1 MRHLVFAFVFSL
13 FLCGCGNGLQ
23 STTPLSGESSS
34 EAPAPTP
41 APDSP
46 EPVAPESKGGRAVDL
61 SRPVNQTFLNAVKA
75 LGVST
80 IIRYYDHPN
89 ETLQGKTLRRRERD
103 LIARNG
109 FQIAVVFQHKNNQ
122 LSSFTQARGKADA
135 QRSLALAEENSQPLD
150 SAIYFGVD
158 GSWSSSSDL
167 ERIKKYIG
175 TVSPI
180 IRQAGLRMGVYGSGR
195 VCMMVLSE
203 NLADHCWLAN
213 AKGWPDYNQ
222 FFKSNQWMLR
232 QFLPEKIAGFDVD
245 FNDINPE
252 VSDFGQ
258 F

>member
-1 MRHLVFAFVFSL
+1 MP
-13 FLCGCGNGLQ
+13 N
-23 STTPLSGESSS
+23 
-34 EAPAPTP
+34 PAPIP
-41 APDSP
+41 P
-46 EPVAPESKGGRAVDL
+46 EETNPVKKGGRAVDL

-89 ETLQGKTLRRRERD
+89 ETIRGKTLRRRERD
-103 LIARNG
+103 LILKNG
-109 FQIAVVFQHKNNQ
+109 LKIAVVFQHNNNQ
-122 LSSFTQARGKADA
+122 LSSFTEERGKADA
-135 QRSLALAEENSQPLD
+135 QRSLALAAENLQPLD

-158 GSWSSSSDL
+158 GSWGSSAEL
-167 ERIKKYIG
+167 ERIKLYVG
-175 TVSPI
+175 TASTV

-195 VCMMVLSE
+195 VCMMVLIQ

-213 AKGWPDYNQ
+213 AKGWPDYNL

-232 QFLPEKIAGFDVD
+232 QFLPEKIGDFEVD